1 MTYMPPGNSV
11 HGFRP
16 DAILCFVDYLTNRTI
31 LVPTLQTSS
40 ARNLAQTY
48 LSQVYKNV
56 GASRI
61 FITDHDPKA
70 LSDFFEAFC
79 KVLGTKHEFASARHQ
94 QMDGKCER
102 TIRTVK
108 SIYRPYLNY
117 AADNWPQHLPL
128 LEFALNNTLNR
139 HGLTPFEADIGRM
152 PSQADGV
159 ITSPELRTM
168 KPIDRNDIEDI
179 EKAMDEIA
187 VIVQHRMKKSQDK
200 YAEHYDKGHVA
211 IAFAIGDQVL
221 LNRKGIEVD
230 ISLRKPAKL
239 GASWIGP
246 YTVNTK
252 GPHPDTYELNLRDTC
267 LSALYPIFHVNVLKK
282 YEDPLSHRYRTIVAP
297 PPPVHITGV
306 PKYEIEEIIDQ

>member
-1 MTYMPPGNSV
+1 M
-11 HGFRP
+11 
-16 DAILCFVDYLTNRTI
+16 
-31 LVPTLQTSS
+31 
-40 ARNLAQTY
+40 
-48 LSQVYKNV
+48 
-56 GASRI
+56 
-61 FITDHDPKA
+61 
-70 LSDFFEAFC
+70 
-79 KVLGTKHEFASARHQ
+79 
-94 QMDGKCER
+94 
-102 TIRTVK
+102 VK

-128 LEFALNNTLNR
+128 LEFALNNTPNR

-159 ITSPELRTM
+159 ITSPELRMM

-179 EKAMDEIA
+179 KKAMDEIA

-200 YAEHYDKGHVA
+200 YAEHYDKGRVA

-239 GASWIGP
+239 ATSWIGP

-252 GPHPDTYELNLRDTC
+252 GPHPDTYELNLRDTR

-282 YEDPLSHRYRTIVAP
+282 YEDPSSHHYRTIVAP
-297 PPPVHITGV
+297 PPPVHIAGV
-306 PKYEIEEIIDQ
+306 PEYEIEEIIDQ